1 MSEILNIDEQIE
13 QIDKD
18 IELQDWY
25 IKRGEAL
32 DRMIGTEDFKLVFV
46 EGYLEI
52 EAQRVFELLT
62 HPLTVKPEDE
72 KKYLS
77 QLETIKNIG
86 RYIGCENY
94 AGTVAIQ
101 ASNAKKAK
109 DDLIKMKQE
118 LIAGKG
124 E

>member
-1 MSEILNIDEQIE
+1 MSEMLNIDEQIE
-13 QIDKD
+13 KIDKD
-18 IELQDWY
+18 IELQEWF

-32 DRMIGTEDFKLVFV
+32 DRLINTDDFQLVFV

-62 HPLTVKPEDE
+62 HPLTVKPEDNSN
-72 KKYLS
+72 YMS
-77 QLETIKNIG
+77 QLDTIKNIG
-86 RYIGCENY
+86 RYIGCNNY
-94 AGTVAIQ
+94 PGMVAIS
-101 ASNAKKAK
+101 ATNAKKAK